1 LNGPEGGSAEQA
13 APGDDHGAHAE
24 RNTWTRPT
32 TGDELHAWIARVLG
46 VVVPRRALLDGH
58 ASPFDYLRFAFFG
71 DMAPGALSAGDGP
84 ADCVVWANRGGG
96 KTFLGAV
103 ATCLDLVFKPGIAVR
118 ILGGSLEQSR
128 RMHAHLAALFDRDAL
143 RPLVAGKITR
153 DRVTLRNGS
162 SCEVLAQSQTSVRGT
177 RVQKLRCDEVELFDP
192 ELWEAA
198 QLVTRSAQCGD
209 VFVRGSVEAL
219 STMHRPHGMMFRIVR
234 EASEGSRRLF
244 KWGVVDVLG
253 VCADDRHCEGVE
265 ATVGK
270 GDGQDDGCEDGHGD
284 GDGRGEA
291 REACA
296 LLDACAG
303 RAKQRDATGSPA
315 GHISVRD
322 AIDLRARVG
331 AHTWEAEML
340 CLRPKR
346 DGCVLPEFDPRV
358 HVASALPDDALPD
371 GNHSGGLVAGVDFG
385 FRAPTV
391 ILWGAIDPRGCLW
404 ITREHAASEMLL
416 DTTIGLLRERPAP
429 LWVGVDPAG
438 RQRHEQTGRSN
449 IQQMRRAGL
458 VVRDARVAMMEGL
471 GLVRA
476 RLRPAQAGAAPTLMV
491 MACCEKLIESIER
504 YRYPEDRPESLSPI
518 KDGSDHAVDALR
530 YLVQNLDRPV
540 KTATGMQL

>member
-1 LNGPEGGSAEQA
+1 MNGPGGGSIGHGD
-13 APGDDHGAHAE
+13 PGDDHERLDDRGAWA
-24 RNTWTRPT
+24 RPE
-32 TGDELHAWIARVLG
+32 TGDALHAWIARVLG
-46 VVVPRRALLDGH
+46 VEVPRRALLDGH

-71 DMAPGALSAGDGP
+71 DMAGGALSGGDGP

-253 VCADDRHCEGVE
+253 ACADDRQCEGSE
-265 ATVGK
+265 PAPI
-270 GDGQDDGCEDGHGD
+270 DGEGCDGGRDEGHGQR
-284 GDGRGEA
+284 RG
-291 REACA
+291 ACA

-303 RAKQRDATGSPA
+303 RAKIRDATGSPA
-315 GHISVRD
+315 GHIPVRD

-340 CLRPKR
+340 CLRPRR

-358 HVASALPDDALPD
+358 HVAGAFPDDAQPDDARSD
-371 GNHSGGLVAGVDFG
+371 GNHSGELVAGVDFG

-391 ILWGAIDPRGCLW
+391 ILWGMVDPRGCLW

-416 DTTIGLLRERPAP
+416 DTTIALLRERPAP
-429 LWVGVDPAG
+429 AWVGVDPAG

-449 IQQMRRAGL
+449 IQQMRRAGI
-458 VVRDARVAMMEGL
+458 VVRDARIAMMEGL

-476 RLRPAQAGAAPTLMV
+476 RLRPAQAGAAPALMV
-491 MACCEKLIESIER
+491 MARCEKLIESIER

-530 YLVQNLDRPV
+530 YLVQNLDRPM